1 MTSLDPHA
9 ARAALRLAHD
19 HIAAALEERNLPVE
33 AVEGLDLRVGHFVS
47 LHKAG
52 HLRGCMG
59 VLESAEALWKALPR
73 TARLAAFED
82 PRFPGLK
89 PHEWPQ
95 CQLELSLLTPFVAVA
110 GVEQIIVGRHGI
122 LLEAQCRRALFLPQV
137 ATEQGWT
144 REETLA
150 HLCAKAG
157 LPPDAWQMADCRFQV
172 FEAQVIREE
181 IQGL

>member
-1 MTSLDPHA
+1 MMDLSTDA

-19 HIAAALEERNLPVE
+19 HITAALEGKELPLSE
-33 AVEGLDLRVGHFVS
+33 LEGLAMRVGHFVS

-59 VLESAEALWKALPR
+59 VLESEEALWRALPR

-82 PRFPGLK
+82 PRFPALK

-95 CQLELSLLTPFVAVA
+95 CQLELSLLTPFTRIA
-110 GVEQIIVGRHGI
+110 GVGEIEVGRHGI
-122 LLEAQCRRALFLPQV
+122 LLEARGHRALFLPQV
-137 ATEQGWT
+137 AVEQGWT

-150 HLCAKAG
+150 HLCLKAG
-157 LPPDAWQMADCRFQV
+157 LPQDAWQGADCRFLV
-172 FEAQVIREE
+172 FEALVIREDR
-181 IQGL
+181 QVL